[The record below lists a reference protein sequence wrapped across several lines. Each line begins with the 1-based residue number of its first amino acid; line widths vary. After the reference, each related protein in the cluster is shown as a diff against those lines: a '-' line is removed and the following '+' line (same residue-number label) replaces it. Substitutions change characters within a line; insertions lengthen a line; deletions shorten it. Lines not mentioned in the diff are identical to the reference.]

1 LKPGKGGA
9 FMQTTLKNVFTGKLL
24 EKSFRSGE
32 RFEEVELAYR
42 KALYLYSDKK
52 NSVFLTEDNQRISL
66 PKDKLIDKI
75 PFLREKQEVELAY
88 LDGELFDVK
97 IPVKVNLKIVEAPP
111 AIKGDTVTGATK
123 TVILETGLKVNV
135 PIFVKEGESIVVNTE
150 TGKYVE
156 RAKE

>member
-1 LKPGKGGA
+1 MISTSDFEKGLIIKFNGEPWQIVAYQFLKPGKGGA

-75 PFLREKQEVELAY
+75 VLDEYRKKENEKNNKEAIDNILN
-88 LDGELFDVK
+88 K
-97 IPVKVNLKIVEAPP
+97 INKKSE
-111 AIKGDTVTGATK
+111 
-123 TVILETGLKVNV
+123 
-135 PIFVKEGESIVVNTE
+135 
-150 TGKYVE
+150 
-156 RAKE
+156 